1 MPTNG
6 TKKVLLV
13 APGAAQVQ
21 TLGQH
26 LNKRGIQVITAGNG
40 ASGLLAAHAE
50 KPALIIVEAELPVM
64 DGYQMLEALRRDP
77 ATRHMS
83 VIMLTPDAA
92 GAEVARGWLCGADFC
107 LPKDCG
113 LSDLML
119 TVERTLRT
127 DGAPEFSLAS

>member
-13 APGAAQVQ
+13 APDATQVES
-21 TLGQH
+21 LGRH
-26 LNKRGIQVITAGNG
+26 LRERGIQVVTAGNG

-50 KPALIIVEAELPVM
+50 KPALIIVEAEMPVM

-77 ATRHMS
+77 ATREMS

-92 GAEVARGWLCGADFC
+92 DADVARGWLCGADFC
-107 LPKDCG
+107 MPKDSG

-119 TVERTLRT
+119 MVQRTLHMG
-127 DGAPEFSLAS
+127 DAAEFSFVS